1 MRAVALLVAVAAG
14 AAVAWVGNDF
24 GLWWLTL
31 VAALAI
37 GLLLGRALALLAG
50 FSAGGLGWGLPL
62 AWLALAPPGAPV
74 ERTAAALSGVLGVR
88 GTWLPAVILT
98 VAEGALLGLAGAW
111 LGAAVRGL
119 AGGQR
124 TARGFI

>member
-1 MRAVALLVAVAAG
+1 MRAVALLVAIVAG
-14 AAVAWVGNDF
+14 ATVAWIGNDF

-62 AWLALAPPGAPV
+62 AWLAVAPPGAP
-74 ERTAAALSGVLGVR
+74 GVR
-88 GTWLPAVILT
+88 ATWLPAVVLA
-98 VAEGALLGLAGAW
+98 VAQGAFLGLAGAW

-124 TARGFI
+124 TARGFL